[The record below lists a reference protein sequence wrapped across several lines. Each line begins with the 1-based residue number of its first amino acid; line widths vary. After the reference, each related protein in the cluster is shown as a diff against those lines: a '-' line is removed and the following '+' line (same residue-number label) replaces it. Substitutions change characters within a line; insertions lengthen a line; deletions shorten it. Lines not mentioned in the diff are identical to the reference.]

1 MEIKTYN
8 YSTENTTF
16 DSNCFEIG
24 ETKIDMNNILGV
36 TFFRKLAPTE
46 SIRAFGIEKY
56 LIRNLPVQTQQ
67 NNFTYVISLFLV
79 I

>member
-1 MEIKTYN
+1 METKTYN

-24 ETKIDMNNILGV
+24 ETKIDVNNILGV

-46 SIRAFGIEKY
+46 SKRAFSI
-56 LIRNLPVQTQQ
+56 
-67 NNFTYVISLFLV
+67 
-79 I
+79 